1 MNSVMMRNGIWSTS
15 VIFITKMLSGLLLA
29 VCMTAAALAQE
40 TGVEVL
46 KHREPNISIPYPQ
59 RDVHLYPVKE
69 S

>member
-1 MNSVMMRNGIWSTS
+1 MKSVMMRNGTWSNS
-15 VIFITKMLSGLLLA
+15 VSGLTKMLSGLLLV
-29 VCMTAAALAQE
+29 VCITTAALAQE

-46 KHREPNISIPYPQ
+46 KHPEPNISIPYPQ